1 MVLNGM
7 IDDEILADG
16 ITQYELDKIK
26 VFHEKIST
34 GASYMSLFSIYGL
47 DQSVV
52 KRLWTMYYDFKDGK
66 PVVYDSQLKINTIF
80 KLLLHGRSHEEI
92 IEEGYNDEEIRRAVG
107 FLELARAGAKDRM
120 LMSTLAE
127 LTNIPRSS
135 CSHMLKMY
143 ENFTEG
149 QGGAK
154 VKKAGVNH
162 PNKTYKTH
170 AAQITAA

>member
-16 ITQYELDKIK
+16 ITPYELDKIK

-92 IEEGYNDEEIRRAVG
+92 IEEGYNDEEILRAVG

-120 LMSTLAE
+120 LMSTVSE
-127 LTNIPRSS
+127 ITKIPRSS
-135 CSHMLKMY
+135 CTHMLKLY
-143 ENFTEG
+143 RDFY
-149 QGGAK
+149 GGK
-154 VKKAGVNH
+154 G
-162 PNKTYKTH
+162 
-170 AAQITAA
+170 I